1 MSADYKNYLL
11 AKNKVSQKNLNVYKA
26 KYETST
32 GKITPEEG
40 QQMLELND
48 NIVDKEQISNEL
60 RDQMRKYVPNLQYLD
75 QVLNDHRLT
84 DQMKYDLYL
93 NFNTY
98 VEPKLNAIRNRKISI
113 EKFIAFLIKL
123 GKDLAQSDLTQNIN
137 DNVNKLT
144 NVFRPQ
150 INDYEADQAG
160 LSQQELANTLVAY
173 NIKELEDLGIE
184 ESSAD
189 GRKTEEIKILI
200 RQLMFIDK
208 LVYNFERAKNLS
220 PTDRNIETK
229 AFQIINSVKNVVEYY
244 SKLGKKIAVWGA
256 GHRALALMAMA
267 NLVEIDAIVDSADF
281 KQGKYSPILHKKII
295 SPDVFFN
302 SDYDVLVLM
311 LPGAFNDQVA
321 SLIKDKELTC
331 KVILFNDVEI
341 SPI

>member
-60 RDQMRKYVPNLQYLD
+60 RDQMRKFVPNLQYLD

-150 INDYEADQAG
+150 IR
-160 LSQQELANTLVAY
+160 L
-173 NIKELEDLGIE
+173 KE
-184 ESSAD
+184 
-189 GRKTEEIKILI
+189 K
-200 RQLMFIDK
+200 
-208 LVYNFERAKNLS
+208 
-220 PTDRNIETK
+220 
-229 AFQIINSVKNVVEYY
+229 
-244 SKLGKKIAVWGA
+244 
-256 GHRALALMAMA
+256 
-267 NLVEIDAIVDSADF
+267 
-281 KQGKYSPILHKKII
+281 
-295 SPDVFFN
+295 
-302 SDYDVLVLM
+302 
-311 LPGAFNDQVA
+311 
-321 SLIKDKELTC
+321 
-331 KVILFNDVEI
+331 
-341 SPI
+341 